1 VDVCLLYSLFKT
13 GLSIRS
19 SRFIP
24 RAREG
29 RWAGREDTTRL
40 IFLSLIKSRIAR
52 PATWPLPPAVRER
65 GRNRKKTEWAQVW
78 VALHCPPLRAP
89 VGHANAESQPYD
101 AAGGCYKVPMDT
113 DTSAIAGRDGRFQNG
128 QAHACTRAHS
138 RPIRPVGRGHLRP
151 ATQRLS
157 GCTQH
162 IDWHASPSLHRFG
175 DLRELSV
182 PLLSGTGSR
191 FGTGVGE
198 EQTAS
203 GAIDRRSPGQPVAVA
218 PCACRLCCVACSKSI
233 ACQICAPLGH
243 GPKTATVRWIAAAS
257 APADGLGETGC
268 ASPPSAILSHR
279 PSCPRRTSCWA
290 RDKIR

>member
-1 VDVCLLYSLFKT
+1 MHCLISLISA
-13 GLSIRS
+13 LSLCSDRAVRS
-19 SRFIP
+19 SLP
-24 RAREG
+24 REG
-29 RWAGREDTTRL
+29 R
-40 IFLSLIKSRIAR
+40 SRGHVYLFIACTAR
-52 PATWPLPPAVRER
+52 PATWPLPPAREGGGQEEDGVGASVGGAALPTTTRTGRPRER
-65 GRNRKKTEWAQVW
+65 REPAVRCSRGLLQSTR
-78 VALHCPPLRAP
+78 
-89 VGHANAESQPYD
+89 
-101 AAGGCYKVPMDT
+101 DT
-113 DTSAIAGRDGRFQNG
+113 DTSAIAGGRFQNG

-151 ATQRLS
+151 ATRRLS

-279 PSCPRRTSCWA
+279 PSWPRRTSCWA

>member
-1 VDVCLLYSLFKT
+1 MDVCLLYSLFKT

-40 IFLSLIKSRIAR
+40 IFLSLIKPYRATCDLAPAPCGAR
-52 PATWPLPPAVRER
+52 EGEKQEEDGVGASVGGAALPTTTRTGRPRERREPAVRCSR
-65 GRNRKKTEWAQVW
+65 GLLQST
-78 VALHCPPLRAP
+78 
-89 VGHANAESQPYD
+89 
-101 AAGGCYKVPMDT
+101 MDT

-151 ATQRLS
+151 ATRRLS

-268 ASPPSAILSHR
+268 ASPPSAI
-279 PSCPRRTSCWA
+279 
-290 RDKIR
+290 

>member
-1 VDVCLLYSLFKT
+1 VDVCTVSLFRQGCPFLASSGGQVERTRLSFYRLYRATCDLAPAPCARGGGT
-13 GLSIRS
+13 GRRRS
-19 SRFIP
+19 GRKCGWRRTAHHYAHRSATRTP
-24 RAREG
+24 RA
-29 RWAGREDTTRL
+29 
-40 IFLSLIKSRIAR
+40 SRAMQQGV
-52 PATWPLPPAVRER
+52 AT
-65 GRNRKKTEWAQVW
+65 
-78 VALHCPPLRAP
+78 
-89 VGHANAESQPYD
+89 
-101 AAGGCYKVPMDT
+101 MDT

-151 ATQRLS
+151 ATRRLS

-279 PSCPRRTSCWA
+279 PSCPRRGHHA
-290 RDKIR
+290 GQEIR

>member
-1 VDVCLLYSLFKT
+1 MGRSRGHHTSYLFIAYKKPYRAT
-13 GLSIRS
+13 CDLAPAPCG
-19 SRFIP
+19 
-24 RAREG
+24 AREG
-29 RWAGREDTTRL
+29 EKQEEDGVGASVGGAALPTTTRTG
-40 IFLSLIKSRIAR
+40 R
-52 PATWPLPPAVRER
+52 PRERREPAVRCSR
-65 GRNRKKTEWAQVW
+65 GLLQSTR
-78 VALHCPPLRAP
+78 
-89 VGHANAESQPYD
+89 
-101 AAGGCYKVPMDT
+101 DT
-113 DTSAIAGRDGRFQNG
+113 DTSAIAGGRFQNG

-243 GPKTATVRWIAAAS
+243 GPKTGTVRRIAAAHGAARHGYLPLLLQLTTRRNLVFLPLLQS
-257 APADGLGETGC
+257 TKGIESYNFEPHTHVMSNENKFPLEKNQ
-268 ASPPSAILSHR
+268 I
-279 PSCPRRTSCWA
+279 PRR
-290 RDKIR
+290 RELQ

>member
-1 VDVCLLYSLFKT
+1 
-13 GLSIRS
+13 
-19 SRFIP
+19 
-24 RAREG
+24 
-29 RWAGREDTTRL
+29 
-40 IFLSLIKSRIAR
+40 
-52 PATWPLPPAVRER
+52 
-65 GRNRKKTEWAQVW
+65 VW

-151 ATQRLS
+151 ATRRLS

-191 FGTGVGE
+191 FGTAWERNRQRAGQSTVAHP
-198 EQTAS
+198 AS
-203 GAIDRRSPGQPVAVA
+203 RLQSHRARVVCAVSRAASQSRVRFARRSGTARRRPLSVGLQPPARPRTGSARPAA
-218 PCACRLCCVACSKSI
+218 PVPPQLSYLIV
-233 ACQICAPLGH
+233 PL
-243 GPKTATVRWIAAAS
+243 AREEDIM
-257 APADGLGETGC
+257 LGK
-268 ASPPSAILSHR
+268 R
-279 PSCPRRTSCWA
+279 
-290 RDKIR
+290 